1 MATIE
6 EIFKKHKKN
15 LSPMSLKQYINTI
28 NGVLSQLNSSDNYNI
43 LFEKPQDVIKKLR
56 ETYDNNNTIKNKSAS
71 IISFLKC
78 LELETPAHKKAINES
93 IERYADLVDICSS
106 KIHKLLIKNKKT
118 DEQNENWLSVDDY
131 TNLKKILIDDIP
143 DNIQTSKDLIKIRNA
158 VLFHLYDDIPS
169 RLDMADAKILYKTKA
184 SSKLSKEFNY
194 IILDKTN
201 KTAEYY
207 LNKYKT
213 ESTYGKKQIPINK
226 DLYELLE
233 KYKKALLKFNKDN
246 WLFLNN
252 NATDKLTRNNL
263 GITYSNLGKKIGKKM
278 TATLNRHIKVSQNID
293 MDKVHSL
300 ADKMGH
306 SVNEALKVYAKK

>member
-6 EIFKKHKKN
+6 EIFKKHKKS
-15 LSPMSLKQYINTI
+15 LSPMSLKQYVNTI
-28 NGVLSQLNSSDNYNI
+28 NGVLGQLKTDDYKI
-43 LFEKPQDVIKKLR
+43 LYKNPQEIIKKLR
-56 ETYDNNNTIKNKSAS
+56 ETYDNNNTLKNKTAS

-78 LELETPAHKKAINES
+78 LEIESPKDKKEINEA

-106 KIHKLLIKNKKT
+106 KIHKALIKNKKT
-118 DEQNENWLSVDDY
+118 EEQNENWMSVDDY
-131 TNLKKILIDDIP
+131 ENLKKILMDEIP
-143 DNIQTSKDLIKIRNA
+143 NTINTSKDLIKIRNA

-184 SSKLSKEFNY
+184 SPKLSKEFNY
-194 IILDKTN
+194 IVLDKTD

-213 ESTYGKKQIPINK
+213 EGTYGKKKIAINS
-226 DLYELLE
+226 DLYDLLD
-233 KYKKALLKFNKDN
+233 KYKKALAKFNKEN

-252 NATDKLTRNNL
+252 NATDKLSRNNL